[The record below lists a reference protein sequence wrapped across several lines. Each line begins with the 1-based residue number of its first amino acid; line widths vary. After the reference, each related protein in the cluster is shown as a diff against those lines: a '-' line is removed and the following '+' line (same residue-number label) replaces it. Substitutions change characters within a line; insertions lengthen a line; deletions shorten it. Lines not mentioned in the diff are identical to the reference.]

1 MLNAFQWFC
10 LVSILAV
17 TFAGGYYPLFHQDK
31 ARDKHAFGY
40 GETFTAGVFLA
51 LALTLMLPSSMHL
64 LSKALPN
71 IDFPLGVLFAMVAF
85 MGLLGMEQK
94 INHLRQ
100 SLQPGKDELS
110 PPIIPVIMTI
120 MIAIPSFFL
129 GTALGIS
136 DTNAA
141 VLIFVA
147 IMMHKSSAAL
157 ALALKMVRSTMRP
170 GQVWLTFSLFAF
182 ATPLGILIGQ
192 EIHTWLGSDA
202 MTIIKGV
209 ILGLAAGT
217 FLYMA
222 TLHELVQAPMI
233 NLCNTRKGFSVMLA
247 GFVLTALV
255 RFIMGEAHHLG

>member
-1 MLNAFQWFC
+1 
-10 LVSILAV
+10 
-17 TFAGGYYPLFHQDK
+17 
-31 ARDKHAFGY
+31 
-40 GETFTAGVFLA
+40 
-51 LALTLMLPSSMHL
+51 
-64 LSKALPN
+64 
-71 IDFPLGVLFAMVAF
+71 

-100 SLQPGKDELS
+100 SLGPSKDELS
-110 PPIIPVIMTI
+110 PPIIPIIMTI

-141 VLIFVA
+141 ILIFVA

-182 ATPLGILIGQ
+182 ATPLGILVGQ

-209 ILGLAAGT
+209 ILGMAAGT

-233 NLCNTRKGFSVMLA
+233 NLCNTRKGFSVMLT

-255 RFIMGEAHHLG
+255 RFLMGEAHHLG